1 MADNVE
7 RINSELEA
15 LGLSTELTDSP
26 KGRVVSFDYEVNVGS
41 YRGTTVRVGLSMQG
55 KEPYPEYPPHWIHVS
70 PPIDDGRGG
79 VIEQYTDNRGERW
92 AVLSRPPGRLW
103 DRLLTKHIN
112 GYITD
117 HLRQFWN
124 EQ

>member
-55 KEPYPEYPPHWIHVS
+55 KEPYPEYPTALDPRESTYRRWQR
-70 PPIDDGRGG
+70 RGG
-79 VIEQYTDNRGERW
+79 RTVHR
-92 AVLSRPPGRLW
+92 
-103 DRLLTKHIN
+103 
-112 GYITD
+112 
-117 HLRQFWN
+117 
-124 EQ
+124 